1 MENSTGTP
9 EEDYDVLIDG
19 DLESSQTP
27 RCEADAAS
35 VLSAQLVRLLCSTVF
50 TLGLLDNVLF
60 VLVLVKYKGLK
71 QPGSTCFLNLALS
84 NLCFSLSLL
93 FWALTAPAEDHATC
107 RTFAALHSAGLY
119 GEACFSALLTAQSY
133 LASSHRPRGPSA
145 TRERP
150 CSIVTSVLAWIA
162 VLIAVT
168 LPESIFYKLPTD
180 GQRPTCSFS
189 RPHLLPAEDTFW
201 QRFLALRTNVL
212 VLGLPL
218 CVLVFCSVRVRTAPR
233 RRARGDRLFQLACA
247 ISLFFLL
254 MWAPYN
260 IALFLAAFKD
270 SVSLH
275 GCQRTSHLHA
285 SVQVT
290 KLLATAHC
298 WVAPLLWVLLDQPLR
313 NALSRRFPA
322 CHCSPRRPSQG
333 SAQASPGEDRDLSSH
348 L

>member
-1 MENSTGTP
+1 MENGTAAP
-9 EEDYDVLIDG
+9 EEEYDVLIDG
-19 DLESSQTP
+19 DLESSETP

-35 VLSAQLVRLLCSTVF
+35 VLSAQLVQLLCSTMF
-50 TLGLLDNVLF
+50 TLGLLENVLF
-60 VLVLVKYKGLK
+60 VLILVKYKGLK

-107 RTFAALHSAGLY
+107 RAFATLYAMGLY
-119 GEACFSALLTAQSY
+119 GEACFSALLIVQSY
-133 LASSHRPRGPSA
+133 LASSHRPHGPSA

-150 CSIVTSVLAWIA
+150 RSIVTSVLVWTA
-162 VLIAVT
+162 VVITVT

-201 QRFLALRTNVL
+201 RRFLALRTNVL

-218 CVLVFCSVRVRTAPR
+218 CVLVFCSVRMRTAPR
-233 RRARGDRLFQLACA
+233 RRTGGDRLFQLACA
-247 ISLFFLL
+247 VSLLFLL

-270 SVSLH
+270 SLSLH
-275 GCQRTSHLHA
+275 GCQHTSHLHA

-298 WVAPLLWVLLDQPLR
+298 CVTPLLWVLLDEPLR
-313 NALSRRFPA
+313 NALCRRLHA

-333 SAQASPGEDRDLSSH
+333 SARASPGEDRDLSSH